1 MSNKESNKDNV
12 VIKGIYLGGI
22 FSSYQNELVTMWRRA
37 KTMCHLGDRPQF
49 PTGGNSDGLIEA
61 SACVEADGLFE
72 VLIQPQMGT
81 DSYLVF

>member
-1 MSNKESNKDNV
+1 MNLSQRGAEQKRCAIWATARS
-12 VIKGIYLGGI
+12 
-22 FSSYQNELVTMWRRA
+22 F
-37 KTMCHLGDRPQF
+37 P